1 MESIL
6 SLQTYAV
13 PTRPAG
19 SLSSLFS
26 VNCCNGGGGGG
37 GIRTVAAQ

>member
-1 MESIL
+1 MESVL

-13 PTRPAG
+13 SQKPAG

-26 VNCCNGGGGGG
+26 VNCCN
-37 GIRTVAAQ
+37 VKKLA